1 MKRWAQRLS
10 CAAVLICL
18 FCFGCSPRIAHL
30 DSKGKTVICF
40 GDSITEGLGAGPGED
55 YPSVLSGM
63 IGRPVINAGVSG
75 DTTAE
80 ALSRIEGDVLA
91 RDPRLVIVILGANDF
106 FRKVPKAETFANM
119 EKIVSRIQARGAAVA
134 IGVVK
139 IGLIGDVYTKEFK
152 RIARERGAVF
162 IPDVMK
168 GILSDPK
175 LKHDQIHPNGAGY
188 KLIAERV
195 YKTVAP
201 LL

>member
-1 MKRWAQRLS
+1 MKRRVQRFS
-10 CAAVLICL
+10 YAAIIILL
-18 FCFGCSPRIAHL
+18 FCCGCSPRIAHL

-40 GDSITEGLGAGPGED
+40 GDSITEGMGAGPGED

-75 DTTAE
+75 NTTSDALKRIDT
-80 ALSRIEGDVLA
+80 DVLA

-106 FRKVPKAETFANM
+106 FQKVPKAETFANLA
-119 EKIVSRIQARGAAVA
+119 KIVEKVQARGAAVA

-139 IGLIGDVYTKEFK
+139 IGWIGDVYTKELK

-168 GILSDPK
+168 GILSDPE
-175 LKHDQIHPNGAGY
+175 LKSDQIHPNGAGY
-188 KLIAERV
+188 KIIAERV
-195 YKTVAP
+195 YKAVAP